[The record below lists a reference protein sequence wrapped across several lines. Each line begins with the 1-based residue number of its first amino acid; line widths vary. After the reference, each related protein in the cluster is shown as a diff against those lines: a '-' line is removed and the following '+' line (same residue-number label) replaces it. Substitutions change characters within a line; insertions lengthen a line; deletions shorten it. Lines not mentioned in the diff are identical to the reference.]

1 MMPTKIARIA
11 GTGLLATMLFSGCT
25 AVAPAPPN
33 VAATAP
39 AGTAQAAKPAQS
51 SAPAPSAA
59 PAQTIDPADNV
70 SPGAPLE
77 VVAVNAKPY
86 RTVAFKP
93 TTGYS
98 SVVVADNGRLYL
110 SCGAQKNTEVVG
122 VCMIDPATGSETFLV
137 DPRKDNAMLGG
148 VAGDGDWAVYGRMD
162 EPQRIMAINTTTK
175 ETIEVGKITA
185 GAIDSPVGLAFAISG
200 SRIVWVDEAED
211 DSKKRV
217 ETVMLFDL
225 NERKSRSLTTLKP
238 SFVIDQIDIS
248 GDTIVW
254 SQVDTSDVANVTSNV
269 AAYDLATN
277 QVRALSDNGRASMPQ
292 VYDHYVVWKTTATRF
307 AYGSVY
313 LYDLKTGSGK
323 VIAKD
328 DPQASPIPLGY
339 DAPSIGSNGVTWI
352 SSSNEKIEL
361 YHPDTEQI
369 EVLDQGGGRAFTEG
383 HYLIWVNDSVKAK
396 GDWHLLW
403 SDLAAPAAGGSAPD
417 KEATAPAP
425 PPTALPA
432 TPEPSPASSA
442 PAGGQKLPDTA
453 WETYSGKQY
462 QINYPAGSAI
472 STDDLNSAVIFTLD
486 QNQVIYS
493 VRVTGPLPIPTGA
506 KSPQDVLSA
515 ADQNLGSTSTAPQP
529 LTLNGLGTDDYQAA
543 GISTTGA
550 SEAPCGTFTTR
561 TVELFAKGSEYRLHF
576 EVFGSDHCDATQ
588 VALFDEVLQSF
599 KLQ

>member
-11 GTGLLATMLFSGCT
+11 ATGLLATMLFGGCT

-33 VAATAP
+33 VVVTAP
-39 AGTAQAAKPAQS
+39 AGTPQAANPAQTT
-51 SAPAPSAA
+51 APAP
-59 PAQTIDPADNV
+59 TVDPADDV
-70 SPGAPLE
+70 SPGAALE

-110 SCGAQKNTEVVG
+110 SCGAQKNTEVTG
-122 VCMIDPATGSETFLV
+122 ICMIDPATGSETFLV
-137 DPRKDNAMLGG
+137 DPRQDNAMLGG
-148 VAGDGDWAVYGRMD
+148 VAGDGDWAVYGRID
-162 EPQRIMAINTTTK
+162 EPQRIMAINTATK

-185 GAIDSPVGLAFAISG
+185 GTIDSPVGLAFAIDG

-225 NERKSRSLTTLKP
+225 GERKSRALTTLKP

-313 LYDLKTGSGK
+313 LYDLETGSGK
-323 VIAKD
+323 VIARD
-328 DPQASPIPLGY
+328 DPNASPIPLGY
-339 DAPSIGSNGVTWI
+339 DAPSIGSSGITWI
-352 SSSNEKIEL
+352 SSRNEKIEL

-396 GDWHLLW
+396 GDWHLFW
-403 SDLAAPAAGGSAPD
+403 SDLSLPAAGGSTPNPEIPAPS
-417 KEATAPAP
+417 P
-425 PPTALPA
+425 PPTAL
-432 TPEPSPASSA
+432 TPTVEPSPASSA
-442 PAGGQKLPDTA
+442 PDSGQKLPDTA
-453 WETYSGKQY
+453 WETYAGKQY

-472 STDDLNSAVIFTLD
+472 STDDLNSAVLFTLD
-486 QNQVIYS
+486 QEQVIYS
-493 VRVTGPLPIPTGA
+493 VRVTGPLPIPAGA

-515 ADQNLGSTSTAPQP
+515 ADQSLGSTSTAPQP
-529 LTLNGLGTDDYQAA
+529 VTLIGIGTDDYQAA
-543 GISTTGA
+543 EIVTSGA
-550 SEAPCGTFTTR
+550 SEAPCGTFKAR
-561 TVELFAKGSEYRLHF
+561 TVEIFAKGADYRLHF
-576 EVFGSDHCDATQ
+576 EVFGPEHCDATQ
-588 VALFDEVLQSF
+588 VSLFDEMLQSF